1 MLEIRKYREGDEEG
15 FQRLDNL
22 VEEHPWNRRNLAN
35 WEWKFRGKNPAGKPL
50 MIYADN
56 DSEIVGH
63 FAAIPMKYWIDGES
77 VIGSHSVAMMID
89 PKWQNRG
96 LIKYVSDKL
105 IQQLEEQEI
114 SFTYGYPN
122 DNAYELHIKLLG
134 YEQIAQQK
142 LYTKRISLND
152 DGKGDLDCGPL
163 TWKKI
168 LKFGDETNDLWEKSK
183 NDYEVIVERK
193 SDFLNWR
200 YLERPDVPYYAY
212 GAFNG
217 NMLEGYC
224 VLKLYQE
231 GQTLRGHFIDLFTS
245 IDNRSCGSVLIRQG
259 LQFFKEMKANEVTLW
274 MQGCPFMRDLLHE
287 HEFSEGGI
295 SRGGWPDSTRPMVC
309 RFNIEKEKYQA
320 LLVEKDWYFTMGDTL
335 EIF

>member
-22 VEEHPWNRRNLAN
+22 VEEHPWNRRDLAN
-35 WEWKFRGKNPAGKPL
+35 WKWKFRDKNPAGEPL
-50 MIYADN
+50 MIYAAN

-77 VIGSHSVAMMID
+77 VIGSHSAAMMVD

-96 LIKYVSDKL
+96 LIKFVADKL
-105 IQQLEEQEI
+105 IQELEIQGI

-122 DNAYELHIKLLG
+122 ENAYELHIKLLG
-134 YEQIAQQK
+134 YEEIAKQQFYIK
-142 LYTKRISLND
+142 NINFND
-152 DGKGDLDCGPL
+152 EGDSSTGSM

-168 LKFGDETNDLWEKSK
+168 SKFGDETNDLLENSK
-183 NDYEVIVERK
+183 NEYKVIVERK

-200 YLERPDVPYYAY
+200 YLDRPDVPYHVY
-212 GAFNG
+212 GVFNG
-217 NMLEGYC
+217 NRLEGYC

-231 GQTLRGHFIDLFTS
+231 EQTLRGHFIDLFTS
-245 IDNRSCGSVLIRQG
+245 HNNNVCASILIRQG
-259 LQFFKEMKANEVTLW
+259 LQFFKEMQASEVTLW
-274 MQGCPFMRDLLHE
+274 MQGCSFMRDLLLE
-287 HEFSEGGI
+287 NGF
-295 SRGGWPDSTRPMVC
+295 RGGGFSGAGWQGSTRPMVC
-309 RFNIEKEKYQA
+309 RFNSEKEKYKT
-320 LLVEKDWYFTMGDTL
+320 LLNKKDWYFTMGDTL